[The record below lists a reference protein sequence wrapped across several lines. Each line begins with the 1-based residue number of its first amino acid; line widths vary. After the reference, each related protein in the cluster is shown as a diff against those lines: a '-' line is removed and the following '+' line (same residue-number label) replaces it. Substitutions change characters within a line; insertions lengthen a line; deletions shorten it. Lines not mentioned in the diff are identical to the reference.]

1 MIEKYDPDD
10 DRAMLETIVDSLDE
24 SLEHLDGHTLS
35 RLNQARQRALTQ
47 TARPQLFNAQWVKA
61 GAIAALIFTLVNG
74 WMMFST
80 PNIQQMQTD
89 EFELI
94 VVNDDFDLMQ
104 DIDFIAWMIEQE
116 HAS

>member
-80 PNIQQMQTD
+80 SNIQQMQTD